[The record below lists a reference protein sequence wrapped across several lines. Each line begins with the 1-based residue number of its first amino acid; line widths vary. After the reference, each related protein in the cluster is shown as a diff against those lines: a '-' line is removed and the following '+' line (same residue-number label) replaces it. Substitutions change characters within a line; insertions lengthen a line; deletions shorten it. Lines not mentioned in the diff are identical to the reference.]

1 MEIKGKPGD
10 AVWIRATLRKIVV
23 TESGVEYYANPEGT
37 DSRFSFKAE
46 DIKVDPM
53 PKSEALTKALEEVC
67 DAAKAQV
74 YDAMLVYPEAEEPD
88 VATVQAGRRTADEV
102 EQRKKFQEVIDSV
115 DAGKKKRG
123 RPRKATVEDLMHKA
137 DQALSESPLYEDDKR
152 RKKDGR

>member
-74 YDAMLVYPEAEEPD
+74 YDAMLVYPEAEQP
-88 VATVQAGRRTADEV
+88 
-102 EQRKKFQEVIDSV
+102 KKFQEVIDSV

-137 DQALSESPLYEDDKR
+137 DQALAESPLYEDENR

>member
-10 AVWIRATLRKIVV
+10 TVWIRATLRKIEV
-23 TESGVEYYANPEGT
+23 TESGVCYFLETNGINGLV
-37 DSRFSFKAE
+37 RFKPE
-46 DIKVDPM
+46 DIKID
-53 PKSEALTKALEEVC
+53 T
-67 DAAKAQV
+67 
-74 YDAMLVYPEAEEPD
+74 EEPD

-123 RPRKATVEDLMHKA
+123 RPRKATVEDLIHKA
-137 DQALSESPLYEDDKR
+137 DQALAESPLYKDENR

>member
-53 PKSEALTKALEEVC
+53 PKCEALTKALEEVC

-74 YDAMLVYPEAEEPD
+74 YDAMLVYPEAEQP
-88 VATVQAGRRTADEV
+88 
-102 EQRKKFQEVIDSV
+102 KKFQEVIDSV

>member
-74 YDAMLVYPEAEEPD
+74 YDAMLVYPEAEQP
-88 VATVQAGRRTADEV
+88 
-102 EQRKKFQEVIDSV
+102 KKFQEVIDSV

>member
-10 AVWIRATLRKIVV
+10 EVWIRATLRKIVV
-23 TESGVEYYANPEGT
+23 TESGVEYYANPTGT

-46 DIKVDPM
+46 DIKID
-53 PKSEALTKALEEVC
+53 T
-67 DAAKAQV
+67 
-74 YDAMLVYPEAEEPD
+74 EEPD
-88 VATVQAGRRTADEV
+88 VATVQAGRRTAEEV

-115 DAGKKKRG
+115 DEGKKKRG

-137 DQALSESPLYEDDKR
+137 DQALAESPLYEDEKR

>member
-10 AVWIRATLRKIVV
+10 TVWIRATLRKIVV
-23 TESGVEYYANPEGT
+23 TESGVEYYANPTGT

-46 DIKVDPM
+46 DIKIDPM
-53 PKSEALTKALEEVC
+53 SKSEALTKALEEVC

-74 YDAMLVYPEAEEPD
+74 YDAMLVQPE
-88 VATVQAGRRTADEV
+88 G
-102 EQRKKFQEVIDSV
+102 EQQKKFQEVIDSV

-137 DQALSESPLYEDDKR
+137 DQALAESPLYEDEKR

>member
-10 AVWIRATLRKIVV
+10 TVWIRATLRKIEV
-23 TESGVEYYANPEGT
+23 TESGVYYFLETKGINGLV
-37 DSRFSFKAE
+37 RF
-46 DIKVDPM
+46 
-53 PKSEALTKALEEVC
+53 KSEDLKNDTE
-67 DAAKAQV
+67 D
-74 YDAMLVYPEAEEPD
+74 PD

-115 DAGKKKRG
+115 DAGKKKRE

-137 DQALSESPLYEDDKR
+137 DQAFAESPLYEDENR